1 MRKVTRNYLFLHIY
15 QLLLCHWLHHWMAAY
30 CYHDTGFTIAYCY
43 YDTGFTIEWLPI
55 VTMSLASPWNG
66 CLLLPCHWL
75 HHGMAALFYPVFAE
89 YFGSCNI
96 FTLRLLHV
104 PLLKNWA
111 FWGHTDRLKLLFVCC
126 KKAWPNFALL
136 KIVPWET
143 TAHRAHVFNHSERGN
158 KISLSRQC

>member
-1 MRKVTRNYLFLHIY
+1 MI
-15 QLLLCHWLHHWMAAY
+15 
-30 CYHDTGFTIAYCY
+30 
-43 YDTGFTIEWLPI
+43 GFTIEWLLIVTMTLASPLPI
-55 VTMSLASPWNG
+55 VTMALVSPLNG

-75 HHGMAALFYPVFAE
+75 HHWMAELFHPVFAE
-89 YFGSCNI
+89 YFGFCNQ
-96 FTLRLLHV
+96 FTFRLLHV
-104 PLLKNWA
+104 PLLKNIA